1 MSIFTPQQSLIA
13 KHLFSL
19 LMHFQPEERRAA
31 FLILSALT
39 TLIEDGYQGLSKEPK
54 TGDVDF
60 YGLCYDA
67 VLAAS
72 ISLRM
77 LKLSGNAPEVTKED
91 DSFYFA
97 PRADLVDSEAILA
110 KIETQL
116 KNLPIVSVE
125 KNQ

>member
-1 MSIFTPQQSLIA
+1 MSIFTPQQNLIA

-31 FLILSALT
+31 FLILSTLT

-72 ISLRM
+72 ISIRM
-77 LKLSGNAPEVTKED
+77 LKLSGNAPEVTD
-91 DSFYFA
+91 DSFYFT